1 MRRTGL
7 MSEDVA
13 LGWEVELKEVEIR
26 VLDAAL
32 VVGVEEMVGAF
43 GRRNGRGQKI
53 LLQIVL
59 KTCLA

>member
-1 MRRTGL
+1 MRESKTRRTGL
-7 MSEDVA
+7 VPEDVA
-13 LGWEVELKEVEIR
+13 LVWEVELR
-26 VLDAAL
+26 VLDAVL

-53 LLQIVL
+53 LLQIAL